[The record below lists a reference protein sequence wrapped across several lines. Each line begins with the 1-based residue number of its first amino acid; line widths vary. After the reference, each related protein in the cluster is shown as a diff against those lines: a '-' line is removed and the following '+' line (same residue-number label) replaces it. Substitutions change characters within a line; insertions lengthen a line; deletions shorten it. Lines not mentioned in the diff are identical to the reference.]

1 MKKSLLF
8 LVLFS
13 FFLNESEAQFSRYI
27 VRLKNKGGSP
37 YSLLNPSVY
46 LSTRSLARRARYGI
60 SVDSSD
66 LPVTPSYLSQIKAI
80 PNLTVLNISRWMNA
94 VTIQTTDAAAIT
106 ALNNLS
112 FVQNVSG
119 FAARMA
125 ETAGE
130 RTNKFETIEE
140 GNPGTERLTGIATDY
155 YSYGTASFNEIH
167 LHNGEFLHN
176 IGLRGQTMQI
186 AMLDN
191 GFNNYLGL
199 KAFDSI
205 NANGQVLGTW
215 DFVARESN
223 VANDGSH
230 GMNCFSTIGA
240 LIPGQFVGKAPK
252 ANFWLYQT
260 EDNASEYPIEEFN
273 WVCGAEASDSVGAD
287 VISSSLGY
295 NTFDNASLNHT
306 YADMNGNTTIAAI
319 GADLAA
325 KKGLL
330 VFLAAGNEGQN
341 SWHYIIT
348 ASDADSV
355 ACIGAVSSAG
365 NVGGFSSYGPS
376 SDGQIKPDVAS
387 VGVSAV
393 VQTTANTIG
402 FSNGTS
408 FACPNM
414 AGMGTC
420 LWQGFPEY
428 NNMRILQAL
437 RMAGNRYTNPDDRT
451 GYGIPNL
458 KLAFSDL
465 LAQFAT
471 SASTLTG
478 CATSINWT
486 SKDVSAMKYEIER
499 KGPTESIYTKVGE
512 VPATGGISLSIRS
525 YTFTNNLTSGS
536 SGIYSFRIRQ
546 IIDTATASFTAA
558 YIDTTN
564 LTISTACI
572 VTGVGNVDPAKKIV
586 SIQPNP
592 AYSSNANLVIQT
604 PGAISKM
611 PIMIYDAN
619 GSLVMKLNEQKGSG
633 KKTILLSLEKFAKGK
648 YFIRVFNGEQ
658 VIGGTEFL
666 RL

>member
-1 MKKSLLF
+1 MLF
-8 LVLFS
+8 
-13 FFLNESEAQFSRYI
+13 R
-27 VRLKNKGGSP
+27 
-37 YSLLNPSVY
+37 SVY
-46 LSTRSLARRARYGI
+46 LSARSLGRRARYGI
-60 SVDSSD
+60 SVDSTD
-66 LPVTPSYLSQIKAI
+66 LPVTPSYLSQIRAI
-80 PNLTVLNISRWMNA
+80 PNLTVLNVSRWLNA

-125 ETAGE
+125 ETPGG
-130 RTNKFETIEE
+130 RNKFEPVQDGMT
-140 GNPGTERLTGIATDY
+140 GTEKLTGTAADY
-155 YSYGTASFNEIH
+155 FNYGTASYNEIH

-176 IGLRGQTMQI
+176 IGLRGQSMQI

-252 ANFWLYQT
+252 ASFWLYQT

-295 NTFDNASLNHT
+295 MTFDNASLNHT
-306 YADMNGNTTIAAI
+306 YADMNGNTTIAAN

-341 SWHYIIT
+341 SWHYLIT
-348 ASDADSV
+348 PSDADSV
-355 ACIGAVSSAG
+355 VCVGAVSSAG
-365 NVGGFSSYGPS
+365 AVGGFSSYGPS
-376 SDGQIKPDVAS
+376 SDGQVKPDVAS

-393 VQTTANTIG
+393 VQNTNNTIG

-437 RMAGNRYTNPDDRT
+437 RKSGNRFANPDDRT

-471 SASTLTG
+471 STSTITG
-478 CATSINWT
+478 CAASINWT

-499 KGPTESIYTKVGE
+499 KGPAESVYTKVGE
-512 VPATGGISLSIRS
+512 LLATGGNSLSIKS
-525 YTFTNNLTSGS
+525 YSFVNNLISGS
-536 SGIYSFRIRQ
+536 SGIYSYRIRQ
-546 IIDTATASFTAA
+546 IIDTVTASFSAA

-564 LTISTACI
+564 LTITTACI
-572 VTGVGNVDPAKKIV
+572 VTGVGNVGPAKRIV

-592 AYSSNANLVIQT
+592 AYSSSANLVVET
-604 PGAISKM
+604 AGAIIKM
-611 PIMIYDAN
+611 PILVYDAN

-633 KKTILLSLEKFAKGK
+633 KKTILLSLEKLAKGK

-658 VIGGTEFL
+658 VLGSTEL
-666 RL
+666 IRL